1 VDQLPALT
9 RVFAYLSLLTI
20 GGGMAAFPEMKV
32 LIVDVHHWL
41 TSEQLTHVYST
52 GQMSPG
58 PNMMMVA
65 EVGQLVSG
73 PLGALVCALAFFV
86 PTGILTFLVG
96 RLWKRLANWPWRD
109 SIQKGLG
116 PVAIGLAVGGLITF
130 GRTAITF
137 KNGALFGWLTLA
149 VALIT
154 FLAVVRTKI
163 NPVFFILGSAVVGFI
178 ALR

>member
-1 VDQLPALT
+1 MDQIPALA

-32 LIVDVHHWL
+32 QIVGVHHWL
-41 TSEQLTHVYST
+41 TDDQLIHIYST

-65 EVGQLVSG
+65 EIGQLVSG
-73 PLGALVCALAFFV
+73 FAGALVCALAFFV
-86 PTGILTFLVG
+86 PTAILTFVVG
-96 RLWKRLANWPWRD
+96 RLWMKAEHWPWRA

-116 PVAIGLAVGGLITF
+116 AVAIGLAVGGLITF
-130 GRTAITF
+130 G
-137 KNGALFGWLTLA
+137 KGAVTGWLTAVLA
-149 VALIT
+149 LAT
-154 FLAVVRTKI
+154 FVLVVRTKV
-163 NPVFFILGSAVVGFI
+163 NPVLFILCGGVVGFF

>member
-1 VDQLPALT
+1 MDQLAALAK
-9 RVFAYLSLLTI
+9 VFAYLSFLTI
-20 GGGMAAFPEMKV
+20 GGGMAAFPEMRV

-41 TSEQLTHVYST
+41 TAEQLTHVYST

-73 PLGALVCALAFFV
+73 FAGALVCALAFFI
-86 PTGILTFLVG
+86 PTGLLTFLVG
-96 RLWKRLANWPWRD
+96 RLWQRLVNWPWRA
-109 SIQKGLG
+109 SIQKGLA

-130 GRTAITF
+130 GRTAVT
-137 KNGALFGWLTLA
+137 GWLTLL
-149 VALIT
+149 VAL
-154 FLAVVRTKI
+154 AVFAAVMRTKI
-163 NPVFFILGSAVVGFI
+163 NPVFFILGGGVVGLI

>member
-1 VDQLPALT
+1 MDQIPALV

-32 LIVDVHHWL
+32 QIVDVHHWL

-73 PLGALVCALAFFV
+73 PFGAFICALAFFV

-96 RLWKRLANWPWRD
+96 RLWKRLEHWPWRD

-116 PVAIGLAVGGLITF
+116 AVAIGLAVAGLITF
-130 GRTAITF
+130 GRSAITF
-137 KNGALFGWLTLA
+137 KAGAAAGWVTLA
-149 VALIT
+149 LGVLT
-154 FLAVVRTKI
+154 FFAVVRTKI
-163 NPVFFILGSAVVGFI
+163 NPVYFILGSAVVGFFV
-178 ALR
+178 LR

>member
-1 VDQLPALT
+1 MDQIPALI

-32 LIVDVHHWL
+32 QLVDVHHWL
-41 TSEQLTHVYST
+41 TADQLTHVYST

-65 EVGQLVSG
+65 EVGQLVTG
-73 PLGALVCALAFFV
+73 PLGALVSALAFFV
-86 PTGILTFLVG
+86 PTGILTFLIG
-96 RLWKRLANWPWRD
+96 RIWKRLANWPWRD

-116 PVAIGLAVGGLITF
+116 SVAIGLAVAGLITF
-130 GRTAITF
+130 GKTAVT
-137 KNGALFGWLTLA
+137 GWLTLA
-149 VALIT
+149 VAVLT
-154 FLAVVRTKI
+154 FFAVVRTKT
-163 NPVFFILGSAVVGFI
+163 NPVFFILGGAVIGFF

>member
-1 VDQLPALT
+1 MDQLPALT
-9 RVFAYLSLLTI
+9 RVFSYLSLLTI

-41 TSEQLTHVYST
+41 TAEQLTHVYST

-73 PLGALVCALAFFV
+73 PLGALVCAVAFFV

-116 PVAIGLAVGGLITF
+116 PVAIGLAVAGLITF
-130 GRTAITF
+130 GKTAVT
-137 KNGALFGWLTLA
+137 GWLTLI
-149 VALIT
+149 LGLLT
-154 FLAVVRTKI
+154 FIAVVRTKI
-163 NPVFFILGSAVVGFI
+163 NPVYFILGGAVVGFF

>member
-1 VDQLPALT
+1 MDQIPALI
-9 RVFAYLSLLTI
+9 RVFAYLSLLTV

-32 LIVDVHHWL
+32 EIVQAHHWL
-41 TSEQLTHVYST
+41 TDEQLTHVYST

-73 PLGALVCALAFFV
+73 IPGAIVCALAFFV

-96 RLWKRLANWPWRD
+96 RLWNKLEHWPWRA

-130 GRTAITF
+130 GKGAVTGWITLVV
-137 KNGALFGWLTLA
+137 GLA
-149 VALIT
+149 T
-154 FLAVVRTKI
+154 FFAVVRTTI
-163 NPVFFILGSAVVGFI
+163 NPVFFILGGAVVGLV

>member
-1 VDQLPALT
+1 VDQLPALI

-32 LIVDVHHWL
+32 QIVEVHHWL
-41 TSEQLTHVYST
+41 TSDELTHVYST

-73 PLGALVCALAFFV
+73 PLGALACALAFFV

-96 RLWKRLANWPWRD
+96 RLWKRLEHWPWRD

-116 PVAIGLAVGGLITF
+116 AVAIGLAVGGLITF
-130 GRTAITF
+130 GKGAIT
-137 KNGALFGWLTLA
+137 GWLTLI
-149 VALIT
+149 VGVLT
-154 FLAVVRTKI
+154 FVAVVRTKI
-163 NPVFFILGSAVVGFI
+163 NPVFFVLGGAVVGLF

>member
-1 VDQLPALT
+1 MDQIPALT
-9 RVFAYLSLLTI
+9 RVFAYLSFLTI

-32 LIVDVHHWL
+32 QIVDVHHWL

-65 EVGQLVSG
+65 EIGQLVSG
-73 PLGALVCALAFFV
+73 FAGALACALAFFV

-96 RLWKRLANWPWRD
+96 RLWTKLEHWPWRA

-130 GRTAITF
+130 GKGAIT
-137 KNGALFGWLTLA
+137 GWITLLVG
-149 VALIT
+149 VAT
-154 FLAVVRTKI
+154 FFAVVNTKV
-163 NPVFFILGSAVVGFI
+163 NPVFFILGGAVVGFV

>member
-1 VDQLPALT
+1 MDQIPALI

-32 LIVDVHHWL
+32 QIVEVHHWL
-41 TSEQLTHVYST
+41 TSDQVTHVYST

-73 PLGALVCALAFFV
+73 FLGALVCALAFFV

-96 RLWKRLANWPWRD
+96 RVWKRLEHWPWRD

-130 GRTAITF
+130 GKGAIT
-137 KNGALFGWLTLA
+137 GWLTLI
-149 VALIT
+149 VGLIT
-154 FLAVVRTKI
+154 FYAVVKTKI
-163 NPVFFILGSAVVGFI
+163 NPVFFILGSAVLGLF

>member
-1 VDQLPALT
+1 MDQLPALA

-32 LIVDVHHWL
+32 QIVEVHRWL
-41 TSEQLTHVYST
+41 TAEQLTHVYST

-65 EVGQLVSG
+65 EVGYLVSG
-73 PLGALVCALAFFV
+73 LLGALVAAVAFFV

-96 RLWKRLANWPWRD
+96 RLWNRLANWPWRD

-116 PVAIGLAVGGLITF
+116 PVAIGLAVAGLITF
-130 GRTAITF
+130 GKTAIT
-137 KNGALFGWLTLA
+137 GWLTIA
-149 VALIT
+149 VGLLT
-154 FLAVVRTKI
+154 FVLVVRTKV
-163 NPVFFILGSAVVGFI
+163 NPVFFILAGGVIGFF

>member
-1 VDQLPALT
+1 MDQLPALA
-9 RVFAYLSLLTI
+9 RVFSYLSLLTI

-32 LIVDVHHWL
+32 LIVDVHKWL
-41 TSEQLTHVYST
+41 TAEQLTHVYST

-65 EVGQLVSG
+65 EVGYLVSG
-73 PLGALVCALAFFV
+73 LMGALVCALAFFI

-96 RLWKRLANWPWRD
+96 RLWERLAHWPWRD

-116 PVAIGLAVGGLITF
+116 PVAIGLAVAGLITF
-130 GRTAITF
+130 GRTAVT
-137 KNGALFGWLTLA
+137 NWLTL
-149 VALIT
+149 VVGLLT
-154 FLAVVRTKI
+154 FFLVVRTKI
-163 NPVFFILGSAVVGFI
+163 NPVFFILGGGVVGFF

>member
-1 VDQLPALT
+1 MDQIPALI

-32 LIVDVHHWL
+32 LVVDVHRWL
-41 TSEQLTHVYST
+41 TSAQLTHVYST

-65 EVGQLVSG
+65 EIGQLVAG
-73 PLGALVCALAFFV
+73 ILGAVACALAFFV
-86 PTGILTFLVG
+86 PTGVLTFVVG

-116 PVAIGLAVGGLITF
+116 PVAIGLAVAGLITF
-130 GRTAITF
+130 GKTAVT
-137 KNGALFGWLTLA
+137 GWLTLA
-149 VALIT
+149 VGLLT
-154 FLAVVRTKI
+154 FFACMRTTI
-163 NPVFFILGSAVVGFI
+163 NPAFFMLGAAVIGVIG
-178 ALR
+178 LR